1 MSDFT
6 LAHYKET
13 LVAFGKSGYQ
23 TTLMDK
29 HVQGKQLI
37 LVHDVDMDVSLV
49 LPMAKIEQAVG
60 TVSTYFF
67 RMGAKN
73 YNLFS
78 RETISVIREIK
89 NMGHDVGYHYEM
101 PASKLNSDADNI
113 QNVITFFAEQTGI
126 ELSYFNVHEPAR
138 TGIDM
143 SSILPERNRCYN
155 SLFFK
160 DFKYISDSSAR
171 WREGCF
177 CGHVEKHEKLLV
189 LTHPFWW
196 YPNSPTE
203 NY

>member
-1 MSDFT
+1 MSNFT
-6 LAHYKET
+6 LSHYKET
-13 LVAFGKSGYQ
+13 ISDFQQAGYQ
-23 TTLMDK
+23 TTLLDK
-29 HVQGKQLI
+29 HVQGNQLV
-37 LVHDVDMDVSLV
+37 LVHDVDIDVSLV
-49 LPMAKIEQAVG
+49 LPMAKIEKSVG
-60 TVSTYFF
+60 AVSTYFF

-78 RETISVIREIK
+78 RETIRIVREIK
-89 NMGHDVGYHYEM
+89 NMGHDVGYHYE
-101 PASKLNSDADNI
+101 PPVSNHLAAADSV
-113 QNVITFFAEQTGI
+113 QKVMSFFTEQTGI
-126 ELSYFNVHEPAR
+126 ELNYFNVHEPAR

-143 SSILPERNRCYN
+143 SSVLPERNRCYN

-177 CGHVEKHEKLLV
+177 CGHVEEHEKLLV